1 MARLHIAITGFGGIG
16 RKVAELLSARTA
28 RYRQQFDLDVRVV
41 GICGSSAGLIDE
53 GGLSLEALSDRA
65 GYTQGLTGE
74 TFIEQV
80 PADLLIEASPTD
92 FRTGGAAL
100 GYIRQAFHRQMHVIA
115 ISKGALVRDF
125 PGLHAEA
132 SRRGL
137 ALKVSGAAGSAMPTV
152 DLVQYNLAGC
162 EVTSLSA
169 IVTGTTNII
178 LSEMMD
184 RECDFADAL
193 AEAQRL
199 GVAESDPT
207 LDTHGWDTA
216 CKIAILCSAAFG
228 DVIDVQTMERQ
239 GIDHVTLADVRRWKA
254 QGVVPRLV
262 GRVDRSTG
270 ACEASVGIALCGP
283 DHPFAR
289 AHGRAKAVHV
299 VTDLMGEL
307 TLVGGGSSPY
317 GTAAAA
323 LKDLEHILRDLQRPP
338 RPQEPQGRQA
348 PQAPQAPLRQRSL

>member
-1 MARLHIAITGFGGIG
+1 V
-16 RKVAELLSARTA
+16 K
-28 RYRQQFDLDVRVV
+28 
-41 GICGSSAGLIDE
+41 
-53 GGLSLEALSDRA
+53 SLA
-65 GYTQGLTGE
+65 
-74 TFIEQV
+74 
-80 PADLLIEASPTD
+80 
-92 FRTGGAAL
+92 
-100 GYIRQAFHRQMHVIA
+100 
-115 ISKGALVRDF
+115 
-125 PGLHAEA
+125 
-132 SRRGL
+132 
-137 ALKVSGAAGSAMPTV
+137 
-152 DLVQYNLAGC
+152 
-162 EVTSLSA
+162 A

-184 RECDFADAL
+184 KECDFADAL

-228 DVIDVQTMERQ
+228 DVIDVRTMKRQ
-239 GIDHVTLADVRRWKA
+239 GIDHVTLDDVRRWKA
-254 QGVVPRLV
+254 QGLMPRLV
-262 GRVDRSTG
+262 GRVDRSSG
-270 ACEASVGIALCGP
+270 VCEASVGIELCDP

-323 LKDLEHILRDLQRPP
+323 LKDLEHILTTRGRPL
-338 RPQEPQGRQA
+338 A
-348 PQAPQAPLRQRSL
+348 P

>member
-1 MARLHIAITGFGGIG
+1 MSRLNIAITGFGGIG
-16 RKVAELLSARTA
+16 RKVAELLAARA
-28 RYRQQFDLDVRVV
+28 DRYRQQFDQDVRIV
-41 GICGSSAGLIDE
+41 GVCGGSAGLIDDA
-53 GGLSLEALSDRA
+53 GLSLAALADRS
-65 GYTQGLTGE
+65 GYTPGLTGE
-74 TFIEQV
+74 AFIDQV
-80 PADLLIEASPTD
+80 PADVLIEASPTD

-100 GYIRQAFHRQMHVIA
+100 GYIRTAFRRQMHVVA
-115 ISKGALVRDF
+115 ISKGALVHDF

-132 SRRGL
+132 TRRGL

-162 EVTSLSA
+162 EVKSLAA

-199 GVAESDPT
+199 GIAESDPT

-228 DVIDVQTMERQ
+228 EVVDVQTMKRQ
-239 GIDHVTLADVRRWKA
+239 GITHVTLADVRRWKA
-254 QGVVPRLV
+254 QGLMPRLV
-262 GRVDRSTG
+262 GRIDRSGGT
-270 ACEASVGIALCGP
+270 CDASVGIELCGP

-299 VTDLMGEL
+299 VTDLMGDL

-323 LKDLEHILRDLQRPP
+323 LKDLEHLLRDLRLPLSP
-338 RPQEPQGRQA
+338 RAGTPDTGSSPR
-348 PQAPQAPLRQRSL
+348 R

>member
-1 MARLHIAITGFGGIG
+1 MSRLHIAITGFGGIG
-16 RKVAELLSARTA
+16 RKVAELLSARA
-28 RYRQQFDLDVRVV
+28 DRYRREFDLEVRIV
-41 GICGSSAGLIDE
+41 GVCGASAGLIDE
-53 GGLSLEALSDRA
+53 AGLGPEALADRSRYTSGLS
-65 GYTQGLTGE
+65 GQ
-74 TFIEQV
+74 TFIDQV

-100 GYIRQAFHRQMHVIA
+100 GYMRTALRRDMHVIA
-115 ISKGALVRDF
+115 ISKGALVHDF

-132 SRRGL
+132 RRRGL

-162 EVTSLSA
+162 EVKSLSA

-184 RECDFADAL
+184 RECAFADAL

-199 GVAESDPT
+199 GIAESDPT

-228 DVIDVQTMERQ
+228 DVIDVQTMKRQ
-239 GIDHVTLADVRRWKA
+239 GIDQVTLDDVRRWKT
-254 QGVVPRLV
+254 QGVMPRLV
-262 GRVDRSTG
+262 GRVDRSSG
-270 ACEASVGIALCGP
+270 VCDASVGIELCGP

-289 AHGRAKAVHV
+289 AHGRMKAVHV

-323 LKDLEHILRDLQRPP
+323 LKDLEHILSA
-338 RPQEPQGRQA
+338 QA
-348 PQAPQAPLRQRSL
+348 QSKRLTSSA

>member
-1 MARLHIAITGFGGIG
+1 MSRLNIAITGFGGIG
-16 RKVAELLSARTA
+16 RKVAELLSVRAE
-28 RYRQQFDLDVRVV
+28 RYRQQFDLDVRIV
-41 GICGSSAGLIDE
+41 GVCGSSAGLIEEDGLTPE
-53 GGLSLEALSDRA
+53 ALADRSSYTPGLSGD
-65 GYTQGLTGE
+65 

-100 GYIRQAFHRQMHVIA
+100 GYIRTAFRRRMHVIA
-115 ISKGALVRDF
+115 ISKGALVHDF
-125 PGLHAEA
+125 PGLHAQA
-132 SRRGL
+132 SRQGL

-162 EVTSLSA
+162 EVKSLSA

-184 RECDFADAL
+184 RECSFADAL

-199 GVAESDPT
+199 GIAESDPT

-228 DVIDVQTMERQ
+228 DVIDVQAMKRQ
-239 GIDHVTLADVRRWKA
+239 GIDHVTLDDVRRWKA
-254 QGVVPRLV
+254 QGVMPRLV
-262 GRVDRSTG
+262 GRVDRSAG
-270 ACEASVGIALCGP
+270 VCDASVGIELCGP

-307 TLVGGGSSPY
+307 TLTGGGSSPY

-323 LKDLEHILRDLQRPP
+323 LKDLEHILRDTRLAP
-338 RPQEPQGRQA
+338 R
-348 PQAPQAPLRQRSL
+348 LRSL

>member
-1 MARLHIAITGFGGIG
+1 MSRLNIAITGFGGIG
-16 RKVAELLSARTA
+16 RKVAELLSARA
-28 RYRQQFDLDVRVV
+28 ERYQRHYGLDVRIV
-41 GICGSSAGLIDE
+41 GVCGSSAGLIDE
-53 GGLSLEALSDRA
+53 TGLGLDALSDRA
-65 GYTQGLTGE
+65 GYTPGLTGD
-74 TFIEQV
+74 TFIGQV

-100 GYIRQAFHRQMHVIA
+100 GYLRTALRRQMHVIA
-115 ISKGALVRDF
+115 ISKGALVHDF
-125 PGLHAEA
+125 PGLQALA
-132 SRRGL
+132 SRQGL
-137 ALKVSGAAGSAMPTV
+137 ALKVSGAAGSAMPIV

-162 EVTSLSA
+162 EVSSLAA

-228 DVIDVQTMERQ
+228 DVIDVQAMKRQ
-239 GIDHVTLADVRRWKA
+239 GIDHVTLDDVRRWKS

-262 GRVDRSTG
+262 GRVDRSAG
-270 ACEASVGIALCGP
+270 VCEASVGIELCGP
-283 DHPFAR
+283 DHPFAQ
-289 AHGRAKAVHV
+289 AHGRTKAVHV
-299 VTDLMGEL
+299 VTDLMGDL

-323 LKDLEHILRDLQRPP
+323 LKDLEHILRELRFPLSP
-338 RPQEPQGRQA
+338 RPGTPDTGSSPR
-348 PQAPQAPLRQRSL
+348 R

>member
-1 MARLHIAITGFGGIG
+1 MSRLNIAITGFGGIG
-16 RKVAELLSARTA
+16 RKVAELLSARSA
-28 RYRQQFDLDVRVV
+28 RYRQQYDRDVRIV
-41 GICGSSAGLIDE
+41 GVCGASAGLIDE
-53 GGLSLEALSDRA
+53 AGLSPEALADRA
-65 GYTQGLTGE
+65 GYTPGLTGE
-74 TFIEQV
+74 AFIEQV

-100 GYIRQAFHRQMHVIA
+100 GYIRAAFRRRMHVIA
-115 ISKGALVRDF
+115 ISKGALVHDF

-132 SRRGL
+132 SRQDL

-162 EVTSLSA
+162 EVKSLAA

-184 RECDFADAL
+184 KDCDFADAL

-199 GVAESDPT
+199 GIAESDPT

-228 DVIDVQTMERQ
+228 DVIDVQTMTRQ

-262 GRVDRSTG
+262 GRVDRATG
-270 ACEASVGIALCGP
+270 VCEASVGIELCGP
-283 DHPFAR
+283 DHPFAK
-289 AHGRAKAVHV
+289 AHGRMKAVHV
-299 VTDLMGEL
+299 VTDLMGDL

-323 LKDLEHILRDLQRPP
+323 LKDLEHILRDLRRPGSP
-338 RPQEPQGRQA
+338 GNP
-348 PQAPQAPLRQRSL
+348 